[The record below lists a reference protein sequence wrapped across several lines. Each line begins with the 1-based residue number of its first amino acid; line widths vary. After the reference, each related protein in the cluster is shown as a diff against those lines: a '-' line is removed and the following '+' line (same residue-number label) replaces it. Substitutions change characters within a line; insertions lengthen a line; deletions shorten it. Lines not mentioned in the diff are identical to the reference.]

1 MALRT
6 KRRHQSQ
13 PKTQTTKPSQAIDS
27 HALQTFTE
35 HIRELRKRLFLS
47 VLVGL
52 IAGTLVYTYHDF
64 FVKIIMQPLNG
75 QKLIYLTPTGGF
87 SFIFMVTFYVTI
99 LLILPFL
106 MYQLYAFLKPA
117 IPNRVKNVP
126 LKVVLA
132 ATVLMAMGATFGY
145 LYAVP
150 GGLRFLTDF
159 ASSYVTASLTAES
172 YLSFVLAYVFGIG
185 LLFELPLLLLFWHWI
200 SPLTPKKL
208 LNSERYIIVG
218 AFIAAAVISPSPD
231 ALSQTIIAVP
241 IIIVYQFGVI
251 SVLLSLRKTRRLQ
264 KKALRS
270 EATENTESIPMEVVQ
285 LVKQAPTPPVPVVAH
300 AAPTPIVAPAS
311 PVITQST
318 KRKVVSMDGMIKAPH
333 THHQSVKP
341 IVKKV
346 TPPQIKVVTP
356 SPTPTSPVVRQIP
369 RPQPRLNVPSRRPLI
384 SDFGPLRG

>member
-1 MALRT
+1 
-6 KRRHQSQ
+6 
-13 PKTQTTKPSQAIDS
+13 
-27 HALQTFTE
+27 
-35 HIRELRKRLFLS
+35 LFLS

-64 FVKIIMQPLNG
+64 FVRLIMQPLNG

-117 IPNRVKNVP
+117 IPRRIKNVP

-132 ATVLMAMGATFGY
+132 ATILMAMGATFGY

-159 ASSYVTASLTAES
+159 ASSYVTPSLTAES
-172 YLSFVLAYVFGIG
+172 YLSFVLGY
-185 LLFELPLLLLFWHWI
+185 LLFWHWI
-200 SPLTPKKL
+200 KPITPKGL

-251 SVLLSLRKTRRLQ
+251 SVLLSIRKARKIQ
-264 KKALRS
+264 KKAVRS
-270 EATENTESIPMEVVQ
+270 GATTQPATPVIPE
-285 LVKQAPTPPVPVVAH
+285 KPSSKPITPTL
-300 AAPTPIVAPAS
+300 AAPVQVVS
-311 PVITQST
+311 QPVR
-318 KRKVVSMDGMIKAPH
+318 RKVISMDGMIRSPQPH
-333 THHQSVKP
+333 GQKTSLTPKKPATPQLKTATSSSV
-341 IVKKV
+341 
-346 TPPQIKVVTP
+346 QA
-356 SPTPTSPVVRQIP
+356 SPVVRQIP
-369 RPQPRLNVPSRRPLI
+369 RPQPRLNVPSRGTLI
-384 SDFGPLRG
+384 NDFGPTRG